1 MDKILDKLS
10 KMSKEQ
16 NSTQKQEKKK
26 SKNDF
31 IFVKQIGEGSYSNV
45 YITKLKQNGKTYA
58 TKVISKKHLI
68 TNNKTKTV
76 KMEKYVLQQMDHP
89 NIIRLYCTY
98 QDKDNLCMYNQ
109 CFKS

>member
-1 MDKILDKLS
+1 
-10 KMSKEQ
+10 MSKPQ
-16 NSTQKQEKKK
+16 NTPESTQKQENKK
-26 SKNDF
+26 SKEDF

-58 TKVISKKHLI
+58 TKVINKKHLI

-89 NIIRLYCTY
+89 NIIRLFCTY
-98 QDKDNLCMYNQ
+98 QDKDNLCMYEHLE
-109 CFKS
+109 S